1 MLHRHTLVTEILD
14 LYLWGRSWFPFVFFQ
29 DPRESILFVGAGAP
43 ASMRAKQ
50 SEMYLQGG

>member
-1 MLHRHTLVTEILD
+1 MPQRHASVTGIMD

-29 DPRESILFVGAGAP
+29 DPKESILFVGAGAP